1 MARGVGSPDPLTS
14 TARHVA
20 LVIGACL
27 AVALIEAVIRDAWDI
42 VALALVPLYFAGR
55 LYGVVLRGLAA
66 ERRHRDVL
74 QTLDHPAIIVDTSG
88 RVRLWNDVLAQLTGC
103 SSEQA
108 LGCPL
113 AHAMRSVGETEL
125 PRALDE
131 ALKNQTPRTVPD
143 LRLGV
148 HRGVRLFNADI
159 LPDATGA
166 TIVWHDITEQRMA
179 EQALKK
185 SADRMTLVGDGASD
199 GLWAW
204 DRRTHEFYVSSR
216 WRALIGLAPQSG
228 VGRPEDWLN
237 RVHPDDIVPLK
248 DALDT
253 HLTGHT
259 DHFVHEH
266 RIRHEDGTYRW
277 FLCRGI
283 VSRAAD
289 HRSDVIAGSL
299 ETISDMFAMQERTKS
314 AVWCDPLTGLSNRAV
329 FLETIRRRLA
339 HFKDHSA
346 GRFAVLFLDLD
357 RFKVI
362 NDSLGHLA
370 GDELL
375 IAVARRLESC
385 VRASD
390 VLARLGGDEFA
401 ILLNSLGDE
410 MQANVLAHRIQDAL
424 NAPFSIGGREVFT
437 SISIGIAISRV
448 EHTSPEEILRDADTA
463 MYHAKS
469 RGKARHE
476 LFDADMHARALDRL
490 GLESD
495 LRQAVKNE
503 ALDVHFQ
510 PIVLLTSS
518 MCVGFEALVR
528 WTRDGKMVSPADFVP
543 IAEELGLI
551 EALGG
556 WVLQKSCRKFSE
568 WRLRYPAAP
577 LDYITVNV
585 SARQLMQQGF
595 VHFVEQTVYETGMR
609 PSDLRLEITET
620 ALMHNPIEAA
630 EILHRLREF
639 GVKIYLDDF
648 GTGYSSLSHLHKL
661 PVDALKIDRSFVRS
675 LLLSDRPAIVES
687 IMALA
692 RTLETGVVAEGVES
706 GEQARQLEHLGCRY
720 AQGYFFSPPLAAAA
734 IEQLLSINKPLGQA
748 PSTPAQPQTKKSAEL
763 AVETA

>member
-1 MARGVGSPDPLTS
+1 VARGVGSPDPLTS

-66 ERRHRDVL
+66 ERRHHEVL
-74 QTLDHPAIIVDTSG
+74 QTLDRPAIIVDTSG

-113 AHAMRSVGETEL
+113 AHAMRSLGETEL

-131 ALKNQTPRTVPD
+131 ALKSQTPQTVSD
-143 LRLGV
+143 LKLGV
-148 HRGVRLFNADI
+148 QKGVRLFNTDI

-166 TIVWHDITEQRMA
+166 TIVWHDITEQRIA
-179 EQALKK
+179 ELALKK
-185 SADRMTLVGDGASD
+185 SADRMTLIGDGASD

-216 WRALIGLAPQSG
+216 WRALVGLAPQSG

-248 DALDT
+248 DALDA
-253 HLTGHT
+253 HLGRHT

-277 FLCRGI
+277 FVCRGV

-289 HRSDVIAGSL
+289 QYRDVVAGSL
-299 ETISDMFAMQERTKS
+299 AAIAKTVTAQERSKS

-329 FLETIRRRLA
+329 FLETIGRRLT

-362 NDSLGHLA
+362 NDSLGHLV

-375 IAVARRLESC
+375 IAVSRRLESC

-401 ILLNSLGDE
+401 ILLNSLGDA

-424 NAPFSIGGREVFT
+424 TAPFSIGGREVFT
-437 SISIGIAISRV
+437 SISIGIVISRV
-448 EHTSPEEILRDADTA
+448 EHTSPEEILHDADTA

-503 ALDVHFQ
+503 ALEVHFQ
-510 PIVLLTSS
+510 PIVLLSSS

-528 WTRDGKMVSPADFVP
+528 WQRNGKMVSPADFVP

-568 WRLRYPAAP
+568 WRLRYPSAP

-675 LLLSDRPAIVES
+675 LLLNDRPAIVES
-687 IMALA
+687 ILALA

-706 GEQARQLEHLGCRY
+706 EEQARQLGHLGCRY

-734 IEQLLSINKPLGQA
+734 VEQILSLNKPLGQ
-748 PSTPAQPQTKKSAEL
+748 PAQPETKKSAEL